1 MRMKAFG
8 ALAALLTVL
17 LTDAKGD
24 TVEAERAA
32 VEQKAVNIFKAG
44 RECHLSY
51 AYFHLTSRHTYLHL
65 ITVCLPKMMLRGQC
79 GDPKRMGAWAN
90 ENYQRK
96 ISTTIRDHTAKGDGT
111 TRTTKDGRVI
121 KHEGRLQMGVARFIR
136 SQAAAE
142 TNEQLNAAVAAEAG
156 IQLPTADE
164 ADPLRPARRGTS
176 LPQRRPGRK
185 LSALRAGHPRAGAQA
200 AAGPRN
206 PAHNQ
211 S

>member
-24 TVEAERAA
+24 TPEAERAA
-32 VEQKAVNIFKAG
+32 VEQKALNIFKAG

-176 LPQRRPGRK
+176 LPQRRPGRQ